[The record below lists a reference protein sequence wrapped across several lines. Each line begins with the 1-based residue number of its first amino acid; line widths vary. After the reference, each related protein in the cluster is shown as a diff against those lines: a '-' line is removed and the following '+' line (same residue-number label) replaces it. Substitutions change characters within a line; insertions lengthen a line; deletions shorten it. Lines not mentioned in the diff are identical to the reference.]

1 LCDVSFARCSICVLL
16 HLRAVLETR
25 CSIYAR
31 LHFSAASF
39 TRCSI
44 HALFNLRADSF
55 ARWFIFFWSDACAV
69 SLMHVLLRISSC
81 DGPLIRLRRNA
92 ICFAPVRDGPL
103 MLALIHVS
111 LALVRISRR

>member
-1 LCDVSFARCSICVLL
+1 VLL
-16 HLRAVLETR
+16 DLRAALETH
-25 CSIYAR
+25 CSIYVR
-31 LHFSAASF
+31 LHFSAALF

-44 HALFNLRADSF
+44 HVLFNLRADSF

-69 SLMHVLLRISSC
+69 AHIVLRRPASSC
-81 DGPLIRLRRNA
+81 DGPLLRLRWNA

-111 LALVRISRR
+111 LALVRISWR